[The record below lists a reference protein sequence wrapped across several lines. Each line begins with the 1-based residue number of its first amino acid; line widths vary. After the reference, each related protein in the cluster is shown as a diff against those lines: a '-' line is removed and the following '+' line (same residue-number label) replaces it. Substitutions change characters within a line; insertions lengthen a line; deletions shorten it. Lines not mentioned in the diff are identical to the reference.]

1 MSFKSVDEI
10 LEYAIG
16 KEQEAVTFYMDLS
29 TKDTFASVKDT
40 FVSFAG
46 EEEKHVALLQ
56 GINSDPTKVETYKL
70 EKVPNLKISDYLA
83 ETEYKEGM
91 FMQDILRIAMKREE
105 MAVKLYQDLSE
116 KADNAEFCKLFDL
129 LAQEES
135 KHKLA
140 LETMYDDFLADNEN

>member
-10 LEYAIG
+10 LAYAIE
-16 KEQEAVTFYMDLS
+16 KEQEAVDFYTDLS
-29 TKDTFASVKDT
+29 KKDTFKSVKDT
-40 FVSFAG
+40 FVSFAK
-46 EEEKHVALLQ
+46 EEEKHIELLKSI
-56 GINSDPTKVETYKL
+56 GADEGKVDEYELK
-70 EKVPNLKISDYLA
+70 EVPDLKISDYLV

-91 FMQDILRIAMKREE
+91 FMQDILRLAMKREE
-105 MAVKLYQDLSE
+105 QAVKLYSDLGS
-116 KADNAEFCKLFDL
+116 KADNEKFAKIFQL

>member
-1 MSFKSVDEI
+1 MTFKSVDAI
-10 LEYAIG
+10 LDYAIE
-16 KEQEAVTFYMDLS
+16 KEKEAVAFYMDLS
-29 TKDTFASVKDT
+29 KKDTFESVKET
-40 FVSFAG
+40 FISFAK

-56 GINSDPTKVETYKL
+56 GISADPVKVDTYKL
-70 EKVPNLKISDYLA
+70 KKVPDLKISDYLV

-105 MAVKLYQDLSE
+105 MAMKLYKDLSE
-116 KADNAEFCKLFDL
+116 KADNAKFCKLFDL

>member
-1 MSFKSVDEI
+1 MTFESVDSI
-10 LEYAIG
+10 LEYAIE
-16 KEQEAVTFYMDLS
+16 KENEAVAFYTDLS
-29 TKDTFASVKDT
+29 KKETFASVKET
-40 FVSFAG
+40 FVSFAK
-46 EEEKHVALLQ
+46 EEQKHADMIR
-56 GINSDPTKVETYKL
+56 GISEDKTKMKTYELK
-70 EKVPNLKISDYLA
+70 KVPDLKISDYLV

-105 MAVKLYQDLSE
+105 MAVKLYRDLSA
-116 KADNAEFCKLFDL
+116 KADNAEFSKLFDL